1 MDFAQTEA
9 AHPRMLV
16 LARESRSMS
25 QGQLAE
31 VMQKLAGSAS
41 RVSQGYVSRAESG
54 RLAVAGER
62 LELYAH
68 AVGYPVPL
76 LCITEREVGAGAGL
90 VHHRKK
96 QAAAAGDL
104 KRIHALLNLT
114 RIQLNGLTALT
125 PRRVGNMVPRI
136 EVDDLNTPADAARS
150 VREQWGVRRGR
161 LDSVVE
167 FVEGAGALVV
177 CRELVTP
184 VPLDSGAESVPV
196 DAVSCSPEGEN
207 PLVLLNVGTPAE
219 RQRFTLAHEL
229 GHMVMHRI
237 PHPAQ
242 EKQANDFAA
251 ELLMPVRE
259 IRSDLQSEPVT
270 VQRLLDLKNEW
281 RVSMWALLRRAHT
294 LGVISDW
301 QYRTLAVEMS
311 SLGYRTREPGALKP
325 ETPSAV
331 ASIVAQNL
339 DQGTDVTELARSAF
353 LSPDEFIDLYGA
365 GQHSDGE
372 HAEARCTATTAKQ
385 LGRVFDGGVG

>member
-1 MDFAQTEA
+1 MDAEQAEA

-16 LARESRSMS
+16 LARESRSMT

-31 VMQKLAGSAS
+31 VMQKLEGSTS

-54 RLAVAGER
+54 RLAVAGDR

-68 AVGYPVPL
+68 AVGYPVSL
-76 LCITEREVGAGAGL
+76 LCLTEQEVGAGAGL

-114 RIQLNGLTALT
+114 RIQLNGLTGLVL
-125 PRRVGNMVPRI
+125 RRASNMVPHI

-167 FVEGAGALVV
+167 LVEGAGALVV
-177 CRELVTP
+177 CRELVAP
-184 VPLDSGAESVPV
+184 VPLDSGGESVPV
-196 DAVSCSPEGEN
+196 DAVSCSPDGED
-207 PLVLLNVGTPAE
+207 PLVLLNVGTPAG

-242 EKQANDFAA
+242 EKQANEFAA
-251 ELLMPVRE
+251 EFLMPVRD
-259 IRSDLQSEPVT
+259 IRGDLQSRPVT

-281 RVSMWALLRRAHT
+281 KVSMWALLRRAYS

-311 SLGYRTREPGALKP
+311 SLGYRTREPGALQP

-331 ASIVAQNL
+331 DSIVARRL
-339 DQGTDVTELARSAF
+339 DQGTDVMELARSAF
-353 LSPDEFIDLYGA
+353 LTPDEFIDLYGA
-365 GQHSDGE
+365 GQLRDGE
-372 HAEARCTATTAKQ
+372 RPEDRCAATTVK
-385 LGRVFDGGVG
+385 

>member
-1 MDFAQTEA
+1 MDVVHAAA

-16 LARESRSMS
+16 LARESRSMT
-25 QGQLAE
+25 QAQLAE
-31 VMQKLAGSAS
+31 VMQKLAGSTG

-54 RLAVAGER
+54 RLRVAGDR

-68 AVGYPVPL
+68 AVGYPVSL
-76 LCITEREVGAGAGL
+76 LCLTEREVGAGAGL

-114 RIQLNGLTALT
+114 RIQLNGLRALA
-125 PRRVGNMVPRI
+125 PHRVGNLVPRI
-136 EVDDLNTPADAARS
+136 EVDDLNTAADAARS

-161 LDSVVE
+161 LDSIVE
-167 FVEGAGALVV
+167 LVEGAGALVV
-177 CRELVTP
+177 CRELVAP
-184 VPLDSGAESVPV
+184 VALDSGAEAVPV
-196 DAVSCSPEGEN
+196 DAVSCSPDGED

-251 ELLMPVRE
+251 EFLMPVRE
-259 IRSDLQSEPVT
+259 IRGDLQARLVT

-281 RVSMWALLRRAHT
+281 NVSMWALLRRAYT

-331 ASIVAQNL
+331 ASIVARHL

-353 LSPDEFIDLYGA
+353 LTADEFIDLYGA
-365 GQHSDGE
+365 RQHRDGQHPGV
-372 HAEARCTATTAKQ
+372 RCTATTAK
-385 LGRVFDGGVG
+385 RVGEGVR